1 MTSIASWGN
10 PLVGADQN
18 ATLTHSIYSD
28 LQHSFSSLNREA
40 SKLVSS
46 DKIASIEFN
55 DANDVI
61 YNNGDSDVLTIS
73 SLDGTTTLGGPMYA
87 QKMFLTSFSP
97 SAASGN
103 EVVTKNYVDTAVSI
117 DFDPDNYYKKT
128 ETDAKFETQQ
138 GHNNDL
144 STIQDSLS
152 DISTSL
158 TNIASDISTNY
169 LTKDDAEITYLKKVD
184 SAKMEWTNS
193 SNVSNYFGPSSP
205 TGNALILQYNN
216 NTTLSITPSS
226 GTLEM
231 RDLYPNRISFGSHS
245 VGQDSNK
252 WVGVISNIVD
262 SANKTTADSAAISNQ
277 ETYVPSYKVFA
288 DRVGSCD
295 SRITAQQN
303 DISTLGTMLDN
314 QANVL
319 TSLDTRVTAL
329 ENNTDSLEWTT
340 PGGNDFK
347 LSPNSNSNLALSSNN
362 VIKTIFAPSN
372 GNIYCNNVYPNVIEF
387 GNTYVGQSQKWSGT
401 IVDIVNNPNKTTADS
416 ASDSNKDTY
425 VPSYRVL
432 QENYYTKTESD
443 NRYINVDEPVELIK
457 KSKEI
462 DTFIPTTT
470 YTATTADSGG
480 INLCEQMIIESD
492 EISFTATIQVQ
503 VSEGYDVSLLNIGM
517 RVNNEYKYLD
527 SEENGTFSGT
537 LTFSNLT
544 PGTTY
549 TILYGWKTTSGSVK
563 FKITSATLSY
573 SLNTSLGNYYSKKEV
588 ENLKKWSWANSS
600 NTWTFEPQRNSGI
613 NGAYQNALKMTEDGT
628 TVIRM
633 VPSGIY
639 AETFSPESMIQFGKT
654 ITGGNVSGRWRSSI
668 VGVAN
673 DNYNPTT
680 YSTVDTDTI
689 VPSLKY
695 LNSNYY
701 PKSYVDALEARV
713 AALENALSGQ

>member
-10 PLVGADQN
+10 PLVGADQY
-18 ATLTHSIYSD
+18 ATLTHSIYTD
-28 LQHSFSSLNREA
+28 LSRSFSAVEKSATRLISEQGENEVAFDEA
-40 SKLVSS
+40 SPNVLLFKQGDIPRVAIS
-46 DKIASIEFN
+46 FN
-55 DANDVI
+55 SGAL
-61 YNNGDSDVLTIS
+61 LTES
-73 SLDGTTTLGGPMYA
+73 SLLAEHVYSTGFNEHT
-87 QKMFLTSFSP
+87 
-97 SAASGN
+97 AADN
-103 EVVTKNYVDTAVSI
+103 ELATKYYVDSVSGENVSE
-117 DFDPDNYYKKT
+117 DEFV
-128 ETDAKFETQQ
+128 E
-138 GHNNDL
+138 L
-144 STIQDSLS
+144 STRVL
-152 DISTSL
+152 
-158 TNIASDISTNY
+158 NIEQNY
-169 LTKDDAEITYLKKVD
+169 LSKIDTAANTE
-184 SAKMEWTNS
+184 KMEWTYNGNTYS
-193 SNVSNYFGPSSP
+193 LMPYFQDILLGQFDGIQNVGMRLSP
-205 TGNALILQYNN
+205 TGIMNIQRLRPVASIDFGYDITGVATVNMWQATISHVANSQWYNN
-216 NTTLSITPSS
+216 
-226 GTLEM
+226 
-231 RDLYPNRISFGSHS
+231 
-245 VGQDSNK
+245 QDSSPYNTFSKDNIVPTYKVLEDNFAKKSEIVIPDAKSFVHEFTNDGDVVCKSRFGYLDDNK
-252 WVGVISNIVD
+252 AVISYKTKIGNNAERLNCVIDAGTMRTTALAPSTFIMFGLNVNGTESSTQWPAYIMNVANDTWFQNRGTDIYSENNLDQLVPSFKVLEDNFVSKTTINSIVNN
-262 SANKTTADSAAISNQ
+262 ANKSTADSA
-277 ETYVPSYKVFA
+277 
-288 DRVGSCD
+288 
-295 SRITAQQN
+295 TAA
-303 DISTLGTMLDN
+303 T
-314 QANVL
+314 
-319 TSLDTRVTAL
+319 
-329 ENNTDSLEWTT
+329 
-340 PGGNDFK
+340 
-347 LSPNSNSNLALSSNN
+347 
-362 VIKTIFAPSN
+362 
-372 GNIYCNNVYPNVIEF
+372 
-387 GNTYVGQSQKWSGT
+387 
-401 IVDIVNNPNKTTADS
+401 
-416 ASDSNKDTY
+416 KDTY

-432 QENYYTKTESD
+432 QDNYYTKTD
-443 NRYINVDEPVELIK
+443 ADARFINVDEPVVLIK
-457 KSKEI
+457 KSEEI
-462 DTFIPTTT
+462 DTFIPTAT

-549 TILYGWKTTSGSVK
+549 TIMYGWKTTSGSVK

-588 ENLKKWSWANSS
+588 ENLKKWTWANSS

-613 NGAYQNALKMTEDGT
+613 NGAYQNSLKMTEDGT

-713 AALENALSGQ
+713 AALENALGGQ